1 MVNARWKRMAR
12 SNDPISTR
20 VDKDITLNDNIR
32 IGVDASIRALL
43 PQTSISSIA
52 AVIQGS
58 ISKALRELMRIDV
71 E

>member
-32 IGVDASIRALL
+32 IGVDASIRALHKCRHRL
-43 PQTSISSIA
+43 ICA
-52 AVIQGS
+52 F
-58 ISKALRELMRIDV
+58 LRDVLM
-71 E
+71 